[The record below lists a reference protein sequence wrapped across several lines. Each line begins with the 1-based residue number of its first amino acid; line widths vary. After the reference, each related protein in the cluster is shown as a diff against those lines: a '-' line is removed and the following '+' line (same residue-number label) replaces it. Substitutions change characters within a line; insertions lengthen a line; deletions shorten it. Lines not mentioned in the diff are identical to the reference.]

1 MTALACDIGATRIK
15 LGLIQQGKV
24 EAQSLIDSRSEMG
37 LAKRLPEIAG
47 TLRSLC
53 ERRGVDIQDCSGVSL
68 SVPSLVDPVSGR
80 ILAEY
85 GRFRDMPL
93 LDLRQWA
100 KSELGLPAAIEND
113 ARMATIG
120 EWKHGAGRGSN
131 NLVMLTL
138 GTGLGTSAVMD
149 GKILRGK
156 HGQAGCLGGHFTLR
170 YGGTACGCGN
180 TGCAEAEASTA
191 FLGDLAK
198 KHPDYSRSLISAEP
212 ILDYAAIFAK
222 ATEGDT
228 CARAIRDHSLLVW
241 SSLAV
246 SLIHAYDPELVIL
259 GGGIMKNSG
268 LILPAVREYVRKHAH
283 TPWGN
288 VTVVASALGD
298 AAALVAGEWL
308 LQEQAQYFGSDELIS
323 EGNARC

>member
-1 MTALACDIGATRIK
+1 MTVLACDIGATRIK
-15 LGLIQQGKV
+15 LGLVQQGKV
-24 EAQSLIDSRSEMG
+24 QAQALMDSRSEMG

-53 ERRGVDIQDCSGVSL
+53 ERRGVDLQDCLGVSL

-85 GRFRDMPL
+85 GRFRDMPQ

-100 KSELGLPAAIEND
+100 KTELGLPAAIEND

-120 EWKHGAGRGSN
+120 EWKYGAGYGCD
-131 NLVMLTL
+131 NLVMITL

-149 GKILRGK
+149 GRILRGK
-156 HGQAGCLGGHFTLR
+156 HGQAGCLGGHFTLK

-180 TGCAEAEASTA
+180 AGCAEAEASTA
-191 FLGDLAK
+191 FLGELAK
-198 KHPDYSRSLISAEP
+198 KHPDYSKSVISAEP
-212 ILDYAAIFAK
+212 VLDYAVVFAK
-222 ATEGDT
+222 ATEGDV

-259 GGGIMKNSG
+259 GGGIMKNSD
-268 LILPAVREYVRKHAH
+268 LILPALREYIRQHAH

-288 VTVVASALGD
+288 VKVVASALGD
-298 AAALVAGEWL
+298 ASALVAGEWL
-308 LQEQAQYFGSDELIS
+308 LQEQAQYFGADVLAA